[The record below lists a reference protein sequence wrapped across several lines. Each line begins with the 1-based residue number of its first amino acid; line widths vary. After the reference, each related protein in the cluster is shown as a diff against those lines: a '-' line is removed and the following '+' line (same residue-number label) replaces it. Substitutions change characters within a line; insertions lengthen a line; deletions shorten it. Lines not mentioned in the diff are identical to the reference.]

1 MNALWST
8 VRVAARKLAN
18 SPGFT
23 LAMLLML
30 GLGVALSVT
39 MFSVVRNVLLA
50 GLPFPQ
56 AERVVAVE
64 SASAENGI
72 ANGGLTGAE
81 AARLAQPGG
90 PFEHFGY
97 YNWGGLTVYDGE
109 RPREF
114 AIILAGPGFFPSLGL
129 QPELGRWFTEQ
140 DFADGADA
148 VVLSHAEWQRL
159 LNGAPDAVG
168 KTIETSD
175 GRMRVV
181 GVMPKA
187 FAMPSESVGA
197 WRPMAASRMR
207 SAEPWFWNARFFRGV
222 ARTAPG
228 RSAAQTEER
237 LAAAMSAV
245 RSQYGMPAGDW
256 RFDTNTL
263 LDVIVG
269 DIRGVLWGAFGI
281 ALLVLLIGCA
291 NVAIAVDARQLARRH
306 EQALAQA
313 LGASRLRVYAGL
325 LLEIGLL
332 AGVAVGVGVGLAM
345 FGIEALRELARG
357 SLPRVEAIA
366 LQGDA
371 VLFACALA
379 LLVPFVAAGAG
390 SLRLRSHAAQA
401 IRGGGKGLVAGTHGK
416 RRVLPALGVALSTI
430 SLVAASALVLSL
442 LQLQRVDPGFRTDNM
457 HAMQL
462 FVDGGPDEW
471 RATGT
476 AMLEKLAALPGA
488 ESVAMTSAAPL
499 SLIGSFSI
507 DLQVP
512 GREQPEPFQAGLR
525 RVSPGYLET
534 LGIPLIAGRGI
545 ADGDGEGT
553 EPVAVVSREL
563 ARRSFGTESPLDKV
577 LMLPLGQGERV
588 AYRIVGV
595 MEDVRNDG
603 LRSAPEPELLVSQAQ
618 APWLGMTF
626 LLRTAQPLA
635 GVDRQMADVLAQ
647 VAPREAIT
655 RQFTLA
661 GEIDAQLATARFF
674 SRTVG
679 AFALA
684 ALLLAAIGVYA
695 VAALQQQ
702 QRMAEFGLRLA
713 VGARPASLV
722 AQVLRHS
729 LGSAAAGIAAGLAAG
744 WAVLTL
750 IEAQLVDAGTQ
761 RLASLGTGA
770 ALIALA
776 ALAAALL
783 PALRAARTDPITSLR
798 HD

>member
-1 MNALWST
+1 MWSIT
-8 VRVAARKLAN
+8 RLATRKLMN

-50 GLPFPQ
+50 GLPFP
-56 AERVVAVE
+56 EGDRIVVVE
-64 SASAENGI
+64 AASAANAIENGD
-72 ANGGLTGAE
+72 LTGAE
-81 AARLAQPGG
+81 AAQLAQPDG

-114 AIILAGPGFFPSLGL
+114 TIALVGGGFFPSLGL
-129 QPELGRWFTEQ
+129 QPQLGRWFAEA
-140 DFADGADA
+140 DFADGVDS

-159 LNGAPDAVG
+159 LGGAPDAVG
-168 KTIETSD
+168 KIIETSD
-175 GRMRVV
+175 GRMRVI
-181 GVMPKA
+181 GVMPEA
-187 FAMPSESVGA
+187 FAIPSDTVGA
-197 WRPMAASRMR
+197 WRPIATSRMQ
-207 SAEPWFWNARFFRGV
+207 SAEPWFWNARFFNAV
-222 ARTAPG
+222 ARLEPG
-228 RSAAQTEER
+228 RSVNETNQR
-237 LAAAMSAV
+237 LAAAMGAV
-245 RSQYGMPAGDW
+245 RSQYSQPASDW
-256 RFDTNTL
+256 RFATRGL

-325 LLEIGLL
+325 LVEIGLL
-332 AGVAVGVGVGLAM
+332 ASVAVGLGVALAM
-345 FGIEALRELARG
+345 FGIEALRELARD
-357 SLPRVEAIA
+357 SLPRVDAIA

-371 VLFACALA
+371 VFFACGLA
-379 LLVPFVAAGAG
+379 LLVPFIAAGAG

-401 IRGGGKGLVAGTHGK
+401 IRGGGKGVVAGTQTK
-416 RRVLPALGVALSTI
+416 RRVLPALGVALSTV
-430 SLVAASALVLSL
+430 SLVAASALVLTL
-442 LQLQRVDPGFRTDNM
+442 LRLQQVDPGFRTDNV

-462 FVDGGPDEW
+462 FVDGGPKEW
-471 RATGT
+471 RATST
-476 AMLEKLAALPGA
+476 AMLEKLAALPGVQ
-488 ESVAMTSAAPL
+488 SVAVTSAAPL
-499 SLIGSFSI
+499 SQIGSFSI
-507 DLQVP
+507 DMQVP
-512 GREQPEPFQAGLR
+512 GRERPEPFQIGLR
-525 RVSPGYLET
+525 RVSPGYLDT
-534 LGIPLIAGRGI
+534 LGIPVIAGRGI
-545 ADGDGEGT
+545 ADSDGEGSAA
-553 EPVAVVSREL
+553 VAVINREL
-563 ARRSFGTESPLDKV
+563 ARRVFGDVSPLDRIV
-577 LMLPLGQGERV
+577 MLPLGQGER
-588 AYRIVGV
+588 APYRVVGV
-595 MEDVRNDG
+595 MENVRNDG
-603 LRSAPEPELLVSQAQ
+603 LRTAPEPELLISHAR

-626 LLRTAQPLA
+626 VLRTAQALP
-635 GVDRQMADVLAQ
+635 GIEQQMADVLLQ
-647 VAPREAIT
+647 VAPLEAVT

-722 AQVLRHS
+722 MQVLRNS
-729 LGSAAAGIAAGLAAG
+729 LGSAVFGIAAGLAGG

-750 IEAQLVDAGTQ
+750 IEAQLVDADTQ
-761 RLASLGTGA
+761 RLASLGSGGVLIASA
-770 ALIALA
+770 ALM
-776 ALAAALL
+776 AALL
-783 PALRAARTDPITSLR
+783 PALRAARTDPISSLR